1 MYTSNMEVVLSNH
14 GVEVVP
20 SPPPRPASAWRSPRS
35 RPQSARPSGRPGSAR
50 ARSPPVGFDDSPF
63 IPSKEEPSAWEAK
76 KGPNSNSVTTLIRA
90 PLPPRPASAV
100 PRRSPHKGPITDQLE
115 AQLSKTARVL
125 SVANE
130 QLAEERRRV
139 LLARRA
145 EAQALAAAA
154 LSHQDAERYRQ
165 RLAGNAERERQKLEG
180 QLAHRLEQDRVR
192 LEEKMRGE
200 ERRRAEEQRQMAGLI
215 AQVRRRP
222 ARQPPAAHPD

>member
-1 MYTSNMEVVLSNH
+1 M
-14 GVEVVP
+14 
-20 SPPPRPASAWRSPRS
+20 
-35 RPQSARPSGRPGSAR
+35 
-50 ARSPPVGFDDSPF
+50 
-63 IPSKEEPSAWEAK
+63 
-76 KGPNSNSVTTLIRA
+76 
-90 PLPPRPASAV
+90 

-139 LLARRA
+139 RRARRA
-145 EAQALAAAA
+145 AAQALAAAA

>member
-1 MYTSNMEVVLSNH
+1 MH
-14 GVEVVP
+14 
-20 SPPPRPASAWRSPRS
+20 
-35 RPQSARPSGRPGSAR
+35 RPSRSSADVPRRRSLR
-50 ARSPPVGFDDSPF
+50 AA
-63 IPSKEEPSAWEAK
+63 SKAAAA
-76 KGPNSNSVTTLIRA
+76 T

-154 LSHQDAERYRQ
+154 LSHQDAERCLRT
-165 RLAGNAERERQKLEG
+165 R
-180 QLAHRLEQDRVR
+180 DW
-192 LEEKMRGE
+192 
-200 ERRRAEEQRQMAGLI
+200 I
-215 AQVRRRP
+215 
-222 ARQPPAAHPD
+222 